1 MDFHKK
7 YLKYKYKYEK
17 LKKIINGGASTPD
30 IIFETENF
38 KVKKSKTS
46 ALKNKGINLDFYDF
60 YYTVKNIGVDS
71 TIKNVY
77 SEVLNKALAS
87 TDDNIDQLYDS
98 FESRHYCNYMAEKIY
113 GGSDCQETNICQK
126 WDIIWSPEINF
137 KNFSKDNTKVK
148 IYGVTSGIETKII
161 ELDEYILKL
170 LNANKYKWIILPLGV
185 PGHSVSI
192 IIYKNNE
199 NIYEIYFNDPNGKM
213 KNSQPSELKRH
224 INFVIKFLK
233 KFCLNKK
240 NYIYKDYLLKDLE
253 PQGGTTL
260 TYIDSKGFC
269 GAFTWM
275 IIFFIVIN
283 VKDEKLT
290 PNNIYEYFNYR
301 QSQWNNLED
310 EVNYKTILD
319 NLIKKYKSS
328 DGKKI
333 YFNIKDTNIK
343 NTILINYNENF
354 KVEEKKETYYFDIE
368 SINSYNKSLNDNEE
382 IERILNKVSKIQLP
396 NTSEH
401 IKTRKIRLLDIEI
414 EKFEELGDDK
424 YLKIF
429 QREKSILEIVS
440 LEDLLKTKLNLLS
453 EDEFNKKFYTSEF
466 YEKIIENIVDNI
478 NENSKNKKKDLI
490 EFRKNLVDS
499 MDKTNYS
506 LNWFETHI
514 LIYLLFVKE
523 FFNSYLP
530 IADIS

>member
-60 YYTVKNIGVDS
+60 YYKVKNIGVDS

-77 SEVLNKALAS
+77 SEVLNKALES
-87 TDDNIDQLYDS
+87 TKENLDQLYDPAK
-98 FESRHYCNYMAEKIY
+98 SRHYCNYMAEKIY

-137 KNFSKDNTKVK
+137 DNFSENNTSVR
-148 IYGVTSGIETKII
+148 IYGVTSGIATKII
-161 ELDEYILKL
+161 KLDKYILKL

-185 PGHSVSI
+185 PGHSISM
-192 IIYKNNE
+192 IIYKNGE
-199 NIYEIYFNDPNGKM
+199 KYEFYFNDPNGKM
-213 KNSQPSELKRH
+213 DKYPNSYQLKTH
-224 INFVIKFLK
+224 INFVINFFTNFCDEHK
-233 KFCLNKK
+233 KICT
-240 NYIYKDYLLKDLE
+240 YKDYLLKDLA

-260 TYIDSKGFC
+260 TYIDSQGFC

-290 PNNIYEYFNYR
+290 PDNIYEYFKYR

-310 EVNYKTILD
+310 KVNYKTILD
-319 NLIKKYKSS
+319 NLIDKYNSS
-328 DGKKI
+328 DRKK
-333 YFNIKDTNIK
+333 YFNINMFPLN
-343 NTILINYNENF
+343 NTIFTTKKGFFIFEKENNKLEMFNYKKQLEIL
-354 KVEEKKETYYFDIE
+354 EEKTE
-368 SINSYNKSLNDNEE
+368 
-382 IERILNKVSKIQLP
+382 ILNKRELKKYIIKQPNGKII
-396 NTSEH
+396 EEE
-401 IKTRKIRLLDIEI
+401 KILTPL
-414 EKFEELGDDK
+414 EKDFL
-424 YLKIF
+424 IF
-429 QREKSILEIVS
+429 S
-440 LEDLLKTKLNLLS
+440 D
-453 EDEFNKKFYTSEF
+453 DEFNKEIYTSEF
-466 YEKIIENIVDNI
+466 YEKIIKNIVDNI
-478 NENSKNKKKDLI
+478 NKNSINKKKDLI

-499 MDKTNYS
+499 MDETNYS

-530 IADIS
+530 IANIS

>member
-60 YYTVKNIGVDS
+60 YYKVKNIGVDS

-77 SEVLNKALAS
+77 SEVLNKALES
-87 TDDNIDQLYDS
+87 TKENLDQLYDPAK
-98 FESRHYCNYMAEKIY
+98 SRHYCNYMAEKIY
-113 GGSDCQETNICQK
+113 GGSDCQETNICQE

-137 KNFSKDNTKVK
+137 DNFSKNNTRVR
-148 IYGVTSGIETKII
+148 IYGVTSGIATKII
-161 ELDEYILKL
+161 ELDKYILKL

-185 PGHSVSI
+185 PGHSISI
-192 IIYKNNE
+192 IIYKNNKKK
-199 NIYEIYFNDPNGKM
+199 IYEIYFNDPNGKM
-213 KNSQPSELKRH
+213 ENSQPSELKTH
-224 INFVIKFLK
+224 INFVRNFLIN
-233 KFCLNKK
+233 FCK
-240 NYIYKDYLLKDLE
+240 NNNCEYKDYLLKDLA

-260 TYIDSKGFC
+260 TYIDSQGFC

-290 PNNIYEYFNYR
+290 PDNIYKYFKYR

-310 EVNYKTILD
+310 KVNYKIILD
-319 NLIKKYKSS
+319 NLIDKYNPSDRKK
-328 DGKKI
+328 
-333 YFNIKDTNIK
+333 YFNINMFSLN
-343 NTILINYNENF
+343 NTIFTTEKGFIFEKEKNKLEMFMDYKQLEIL
-354 KVEEKKETYYFDIE
+354 EEKTEILDKRKKIIYIITQPNGKRIE
-368 SINSYNKSLNDNEE
+368 EE
-382 IERILNKVSKIQLP
+382 KILTPL
-396 NTSEH
+396 
-401 IKTRKIRLLDIEI
+401 
-414 EKFEELGDDK
+414 EKDFL
-424 YLKIF
+424 IF
-429 QREKSILEIVS
+429 S
-440 LEDLLKTKLNLLS
+440 D
-453 EDEFNKKFYTSEF
+453 DEFNKEIYTSEF
-466 YEKIIENIVDNI
+466 YEKIIKNIVDNI
-478 NENSKNKKKDLI
+478 NKNSKNKKKDLI

-499 MDKTNYS
+499 MDETNYS

-530 IADIS
+530 IANIS